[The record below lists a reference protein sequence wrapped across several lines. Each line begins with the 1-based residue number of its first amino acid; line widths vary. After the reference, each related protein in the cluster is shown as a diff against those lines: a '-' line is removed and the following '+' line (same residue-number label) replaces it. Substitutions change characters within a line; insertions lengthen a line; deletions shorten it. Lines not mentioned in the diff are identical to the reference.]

1 MTSNGR
7 NEEQVEEIFGQLVQV
22 LLKFDQV
29 QVQQWWGSERG
40 SKKVQKHCPEKNLV
54 LHISNWCSEAKSW
67 PFLDIQT

>member
-40 SKKVQKHCPEKNLV
+40 SKKVQCVCTHGKFEVAQKQSREN
-54 LHISNWCSEAKSW
+54 
-67 PFLDIQT
+67 